1 MDSVEAMLHKG
12 LSMIKLSMVNY
23 LHEHHLN
30 SNHDITKAI
39 SQSSV
44 PWAVCWKG
52 PHTSIMASMAVTAH
66 HRYEL
71 WMVHMVFHGK
81 KCPRDR
87 DSDESD
93 ISTAS
98 PQSPEPGPSD
108 TWLAHAGT
116 YDPEGAVPV
125 ASHLAVSADVP
136 FPGLTCSQQAETE
149 DTGRTRWTTKR
160 KVIDVR
166 KEGC

>member
-1 MDSVEAMLHKG
+1 MDNVEAMLHKG
-12 LSMIKLSMVNY
+12 LSMIKLSMANY
-23 LHEHHLN
+23 LHEHHLD
-30 SNHDITKAI
+30 SNHHIAKAI

-66 HRYEL
+66 HHYEL

-81 KCPRDR
+81 KCSCDM

-93 ISTAS
+93 ISITS
-98 PQSPEPGPSD
+98 PQSPEPGPTD

-116 YDPEGAVPV
+116 YDLEDTVLV
-125 ASHLAVSADVP
+125 ASHLAISADVP
-136 FPGLTCSQQAETE
+136 FPGLTHGQQAETQ
-149 DTGRTRWTTKR
+149 DTGRTRQMTKR

-166 KEGC
+166 KEGH